1 MKNDALD
8 QKLRDTLLGGAP
20 TEIHERTERHFQDL
34 AAHVRQQ
41 ESKLLQR
48 ENRRTSSWW
57 LWPGVSLAGAAAIA
71 MVLFTIFVSPS
82 VSWAQ
87 VVERF
92 RALPYFAVTVYVS
105 QNAEQSPEKI
115 ELWAAHDHR
124 TRVHYRGLIFLGQA
138 DKSVKILRA
147 ESGQEIPLE
156 ELKGQRGAEEFRKNF
171 PAIDVALGMQESLRQ
186 MPNFSLDELLRTFSG
201 KREDLQ
207 PVPNVDATI
216 AVDMQV
222 FDLVTKQSPEWIRLW
237 VLKKSELPVRIRSI
251 NPSFG
256 NQIEAIFDYF
266 TTMPDEAFDPAKVR
280 SAIRAKQGSAN
291 RLYALLKD
299 PGGRPLTPED
309 LFAKAGLHL
318 PQLAAVGRTA
328 EGVVWVQSHKAEN
341 QSADGRRF
349 DGWGKLA
356 DNLGQEYLRM
366 RLGQRLEGDLHE
378 ECYIPLNYRAGYQKP
393 ASYTLT
399 CWDREDQLR
408 LYWQDRPTTIVG
420 SVEVKQWTDG
430 APVPKLFDD
439 QPGLDT
445 DGFIRQLLSHLAS
458 LEEWERFDALAGTI
472 PGPAE
477 DSPLALYRDILLCR
491 KLDLIRQR
499 EQATTLRTRLF
510 SLVKDRVKNGTP
522 EEWELIESHL
532 SDLVRAGQREAARP
546 LANRFVADLPVQRE
560 INIGQFIYKLHDA
573 GMTLE
578 DIRKFF
584 DEDVLN
590 LPRVKE
596 DLGRMSAFGDEI
608 RNSSND
614 PRFAAWREYVE
625 KLAARY
631 RDQALPAECE
641 FIESDF
647 VAPAGQADSR
657 LPLPGHPE
665 YSVGLWAP
673 IPPQTLRY
681 SAAAYRKLDPSL
693 ITVSPNVKET
703 KAAVCVYRT
712 ATKSTDTWEAY
723 LKFQRINTVE
733 KSTRRTV
740 LVAQYNGQIL
750 PNCFQ
755 VPTLNCSRFGTALA
769 VGHSGVQ
776 SNTTDVLESFAQA
789 MDFGMGQDDPRKI
802 LILNETG
809 LPDEPGANQS
819 AANVCLVYDYAFWA
833 GPEATLMATDWF
845 RNNFGITFHKEQRE
859 LKTLE
864 LQPAD

>member
-1 MKNDALD
+1 
-8 QKLRDTLLGGAP
+8 
-20 TEIHERTERHFQDL
+20 
-34 AAHVRQQ
+34 
-41 ESKLLQR
+41 
-48 ENRRTSSWW
+48 
-57 LWPGVSLAGAAAIA
+57 
-71 MVLFTIFVSPS
+71 
-82 VSWAQ
+82 
-87 VVERF
+87 
-92 RALPYFAVTVYVS
+92 
-105 QNAEQSPEKI
+105 
-115 ELWAAHDHR
+115 
-124 TRVHYRGLIFLGQA
+124 VH
-138 DKSVKILRA
+138 
-147 ESGQEIPLE
+147 
-156 ELKGQRGAEEFRKNF
+156 
-171 PAIDVALGMQESLRQ
+171 ESLRQ

-207 PVPNVDATI
+207 PVPNVDASI
-216 AVDMQV
+216 AIDMQV

-237 VLKKSELPVRIRSI
+237 VVKKSELPVRIRSI

-256 NQIEAIFDYF
+256 NQIEAVFDYF
-266 TTMPDEAFDPAKVR
+266 TAMPDEAFDPAKVQ

-318 PQLAAVGRTA
+318 PQLATVGRTA
-328 EGVVWVQSHKAEN
+328 EGVVWVQSHKAGN

-349 DGWGKLA
+349 DGWGKLT

-366 RLGQRLEGDLHE
+366 GVGQRLEGDLHE

-399 CWDREDQLR
+399 CWDRERYER

-445 DGFIRQLLSHLAS
+445 DGFTRTLLSHLAS
-458 LEEWERFDALAGTI
+458 LEEWERFDALAATI
-472 PGPAE
+472 PGAAE
-477 DSPLALYRDILLCR
+477 DHPLALYRDILLSR

-499 EQATTLRTRLF
+499 EQAVTLRARLF
-510 SLVKDRVKNGTP
+510 PLVKDRVKNGTSD
-522 EEWELIESHL
+522 EWELIESHL
-532 SDLVRAGQREAARP
+532 ADLVRAGQREAARP

-560 INIGQFIYKLHDA
+560 IYIGQFIYKLHEA

-584 DEDVLN
+584 DEDILN

-596 DLGRMSAFGDEI
+596 DLGRMSAFQNEI
-608 RNSSND
+608 QNPSND
-614 PRFAAWREYVE
+614 PRFAAWRGYVE
-625 KLAARY
+625 KLAVRY

-647 VAPAGQADSR
+647 VAPSGQAVSAV
-657 LPLPGHPE
+657 PLPGHPE
-665 YSVGLWAP
+665 YSVGIWAP
-673 IPPQTLRY
+673 VPPETLGY

-693 ITVSPNVKET
+693 ITVSPNVKE
-703 KAAVCVYRT
+703 KAAVCVSRT
-712 ATKSTDTWEAY
+712 AMNWPNAWAAY
-723 LKFQRINTVE
+723 LKFQGIDTIE

-740 LVAQYNGQIL
+740 LVAQYDGRIL
-750 PNCFQ
+750 PNRYQ
-755 VPTLNCSRFGTALA
+755 VTPLNCSQFGTVLA
-769 VGHSGVQ
+769 VGRGGVQ
-776 SNTTDVLESFAQA
+776 NNTTDVLDSFAQA
-789 MDFGMGQDDPRKI
+789 MNFGMGQKDPRKI

-819 AANVCLVYDYAFWA
+819 AANVCLVYDFAFWA

-845 RNNFGITFHKEQRE
+845 RDNFGITFHKEERE
-859 LKTLE
+859 VKAIE
-864 LQPAD
+864 LQPAK

>member
-8 QKLRDTLLGGAP
+8 QKLRETLSGTAP
-20 TEIHERTERHFQDL
+20 AEIHERTERHFQAL

-48 ENRRTSSWW
+48 ESRHPASWW
-57 LWPGVSLAGAAAIA
+57 LWPGVSIAGAAAIA

-105 QNAEQSPEKI
+105 QNPEQPPEKI

-124 TRVHYRGLIFLGQA
+124 TRVHYRGLIFFGQA
-138 DKSVKILRA
+138 DKGVRVLRA

-156 ELKGQRGAEEFRKNF
+156 ELNGKRGDEEFRKNF
-171 PAIDVALGMQESLRQ
+171 PAIDVALGVHESLRQ

-207 PVPNVDATI
+207 PVPNVDASI

-266 TTMPDEAFDPAKVR
+266 TAMPDEAFDPAKVQ

-318 PQLAAVGRTA
+318 PQLATVGRTA
-328 EGVVWVQSHKAEN
+328 EGVVWVQSHKGEN
-341 QSADGRRF
+341 RSADGRRF
-349 DGWGKLA
+349 DGWGKLR
-356 DNLGQEYLRM
+356 DNLGQEYLRVWA
-366 RLGQRLEGDLHE
+366 GQRLEGDIHE
-378 ECYIPLNYRAGYQKP
+378 EYFIPLNYGAGYQKP

-399 CWDREDQLR
+399 CWDREDDYSHS
-408 LYWQDRPTTIVG
+408 YWRDRPTTIVG
-420 SVEVKQWTDG
+420 SVEVKQWTEG
-430 APVPKLFDD
+430 ASVPKLFDD
-439 QPGLDT
+439 QLGLDNA
-445 DGFIRQLLSHLAS
+445 GFTRRLLSHLAS
-458 LEEWERFDALAGTI
+458 LEEWERFDALAATI
-472 PGPAE
+472 PGAPE
-477 DSPLALYRDILLCR
+477 DNSLALFRDMKLTE
-491 KLDLIRQR
+491 KLDKIRQY
-499 EQATTLRTRLF
+499 EQAAAVRARLF
-510 SLVKDRVKNGTP
+510 PLVKVEHRAPD
-522 EEWELIESHL
+522 EWELIESHL

-546 LANRFVADLPVQRE
+546 LANRFVTDLPVQRE
-560 INIGQFIYKLHDA
+560 IHIGRFIYKLHEA
-573 GMTLE
+573 GMSLD

-596 DLGRMSAFGDEI
+596 DLGRMSAFHDEI
-608 RNSSND
+608 QNSSND
-614 PRFAAWREYVE
+614 PRYAAWREYVE

-631 RDQALPAECE
+631 RDQAPSAECE

-647 VAPAGQADSR
+647 VAPSGQAGGL
-657 LPLPGHPE
+657 LPLPGHPG
-665 YSVGLWAP
+665 YSVGIWAP
-673 IPPQTLRY
+673 VPPQTLRY

-703 KAAVCVYRT
+703 KAAICVYRT
-712 ATKSTDTWEAY
+712 TTNSTDTWEAY
-723 LKFQRINTVE
+723 LKFQGINTVE
-733 KSTRRTV
+733 KSTTRTV

-755 VPTLNCSRFGTALA
+755 VTPLNCSQFGTTL
-769 VGHSGVQ
+769 VRDSGGMQ
-776 SNTTDVLESFAQA
+776 NNTTNVLENFAEA
-789 MDFGMGQDDPRKI
+789 MNFGLVENDPRRTI
-802 LILNETG
+802 ILNETG

-819 AANVCLVYDYAFWA
+819 AANVCLVYDTAFWA

-845 RNNFGITFHKEQRE
+845 RNNFGITFHKEERA